1 VEGAFGD
8 AGASVLS
15 PQQSDTSQI
24 IDAARMHG
32 IPSAF
37 CQVALTTVPR
47 SGLYFFVGVSRNRS
61 ASLSSPSRYR
71 YKNRTIGSVRQWCV

>member
-1 VEGAFGD
+1 MEGAFGD

-61 ASLSSPSRYR
+61 ASHESLTLPIQ
-71 YKNRTIGSVRQWCV
+71 NRTIGSVRQWCV